1 MSRNLH
7 GRGCIHTRVDEV
19 ANGGATEIVGDKALV
34 LIPHFL
40 CLFSKSTL
48 NTCPNAHPLTAKTAI
63 EITDL
68 HELPLA
74 IIRGDIE
81 PPFGEDL
88 NRIFG
93 VARFRP
99 RIFHEAT
106 SKFVVLMVKPTPMNS
121 SLPMLVT
128 VLVNLGPQRIS
139 AQMRKFVSTRQRTTC
154 R

>member
-1 MSRNLH
+1 MPER
-7 GRGCIHTRVDEV
+7 
-19 ANGGATEIVGDKALV
+19 
-34 LIPHFL
+34 
-40 CLFSKSTL
+40 
-48 NTCPNAHPLTAKTAI
+48 HPLTAQTAI

-81 PPFGEDL
+81 PRFREDL

-93 VARFRP
+93 VARARP

-106 SKFVVLMVKPTPMNS
+106 LKFVVLMVKPTPMNS
-121 SLPMLVT
+121 SLAMLVA
-128 VLVNLGPQRIS
+128 VLVNLGPPAHICS
-139 AQMRKFVSTRQRTTC
+139 DEKLVSLRQRTTF